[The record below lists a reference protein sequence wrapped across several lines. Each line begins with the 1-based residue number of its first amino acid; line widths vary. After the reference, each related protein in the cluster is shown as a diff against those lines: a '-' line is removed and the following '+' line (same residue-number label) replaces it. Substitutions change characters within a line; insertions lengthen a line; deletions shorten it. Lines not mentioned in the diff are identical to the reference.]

1 MSLKKIFLLLMSVIL
16 ISFSA
21 FSASIKS
28 FAAQGQIKESVIDEE
43 NHRIFVEFPYFKK
56 DFSRDMSDV
65 SAISDET
72 LFNLSE
78 ATVSKIEFEENCSAS
93 LPDSFDMI
101 NGTVITVKTPAG
113 EENWTVHGGYQLPE
127 SDFSQWHTEKLPGFL
142 TFGSK
147 TCSEMPGTSPL
158 CWDNGNPAFSAS
170 GSKKW
175 PTLQV
180 TLPDGSVA
188 AKLVTRKVIGVI
200 ASGNLFTG
208 RIVRTMGLK
217 QLLGFTDKDGKQ
229 LIDWG
234 VPFEARPKGF
244 RVKFS
249 YDGLGDECSLY
260 ASLENRSLDEKGK
273 TVRKYVASAAYI
285 GIIDFENNTNCVTR
299 ISNPDSN
306 GLRTLEVD
314 FLYGQEPENTN
325 PMPEG
330 VSQAAAD
337 EKITHVN
344 VVFASSAHGDYFK
357 GTKNAT
363 LIVKDF
369 EFVY

>member
-1 MSLKKIFLLLMSVIL
+1 
-16 ISFSA
+16 
-21 FSASIKS
+21 
-28 FAAQGQIKESVIDEE
+28 
-43 NHRIFVEFPYFKK
+43 
-56 DFSRDMSDV
+56 
-65 SAISDET
+65 
-72 LFNLSE
+72 
-78 ATVSKIEFEENCSAS
+78 
-93 LPDSFDMI
+93 
-101 NGTVITVKTPAG
+101 
-113 EENWTVHGGYQLPE
+113 
-127 SDFSQWHTEKLPGFL
+127 
-142 TFGSK
+142 
-147 TCSEMPGTSPL
+147 
-158 CWDNGNPAFSAS
+158 
-170 GSKKW
+170 
-175 PTLQV
+175 
-180 TLPDGSVA
+180 
-188 AKLVTRKVIGVI
+188 
-200 ASGNLFTG
+200 
-208 RIVRTMGLK
+208 MGLK

-260 ASLENRSLDEKGK
+260 ASLENRSLDENGK
-273 TVRKYVASAAYI
+273 TVRKYVASAVYI